1 MGMRREVCT
10 IVACVR
16 HVMSDGWV
24 GRWEEHIN
32 PCTVRYLG
40 GASISRIGND
50 GLFFLIPF

>member
-1 MGMRREVCT
+1 MRREVCT

-50 GLFFLIPF
+50 DLFFLIPF